1 MTAHAETVGHAPYP
15 ELHRYGLRLF
25 LASEAFLF
33 FVMFSARFYLLGF
46 DKPEELNILLGL
58 GLTAI
63 LMTASFFAHE
73 ATKAANAGDIKTLQ
87 TKLLITIGLGALFIG
102 IVAYEWGA
110 GFSEFPIGTPYGSM
124 FYLITGVHVLHLF
137 IGMVILGSLVIQ
149 AKKGTITANTTW
161 KVHGGITYWQFVD
174 SIWLTVFIVLYVL

>member
-1 MTAHAETVGHAPYP
+1 MTAHAEVAGHTPYP
-15 ELHRYGLRLF
+15 DLHRFGLRLF

-46 DKPEELNILLGL
+46 DKPEDLNILLGL

-63 LMTASFFAHE
+63 LMAASFFAHR
-73 ATKAANAGDIKTLQ
+73 ATNAVNAGDMKALQ
-87 TKLLITIGLGALFIG
+87 TQLSITIGLGALFIG

-124 FYLITGVHVLHLF
+124 FFLITGVHVLHLF
-137 IGMVILGSLVIQ
+137 IGILILGSLIIQ
-149 AKKGTITANTTW
+149 TKRGTITPDTTW

-174 SIWLTVFIVLYVL
+174 GIWVTVFIVLYLL